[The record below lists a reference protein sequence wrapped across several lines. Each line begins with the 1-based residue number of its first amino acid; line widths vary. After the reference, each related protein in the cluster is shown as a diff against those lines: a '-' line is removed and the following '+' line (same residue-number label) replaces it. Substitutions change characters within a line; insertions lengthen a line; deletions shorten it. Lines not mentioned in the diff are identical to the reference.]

1 MEVTKTAV
9 SDAVAE
15 RLISRIQRFPRT
27 RIAVIGDLMIDEFIY
42 GSAGRISPEAPVPV
56 VNVIEKQYRLGGAA
70 NVLHNIR
77 ALKGE
82 GFLCGIVGCDEMG
95 KKFTGAIKR
104 LGAHTGGIVAERGR
118 PTTVKT
124 RIIADHRQQ
133 VVRYD
138 HEERREA
145 SPESRKKLLS
155 YLTAACNGA
164 GALIISD
171 YAKGAVPNILLKEL
185 LQWAQGKKMLVC
197 TDHPNPH
204 NYALYKN
211 RVSVITPNKKEAA
224 HISGIE
230 IDSEETLIKAGR
242 TLRARLG
249 CEAVLITRGEEGM
262 SLFQRKRTT
271 HIPTKAKE
279 VYDVTG
285 AGDTVIATLTMSL
298 VAGASFEEAAMIANH
313 AAGIVVSKLG
323 TATVTPRELIENIR
337 EDPC

>member
-1 MEVTKTAV
+1 MEVRTTDV
-9 SDAVAE
+9 SDTVADS
-15 RLISRIQRFPRT
+15 LISLIRRFPRT
-27 RIAVIGDLMIDEFIY
+27 TIAVIGDLMIDEFIY

-56 VNVIEKQYRLGGAA
+56 VQVIEKKYRLGGAA

-82 GFLCGIVGCDEMG
+82 GFICGIIGRDEMG
-95 KKFTGAIKR
+95 KKFTGEIKR
-104 LGAHTGGIVAERGR
+104 LGARTGGIIAERGR

-138 HEERREA
+138 HEERKEA

-155 YLTAACNGA
+155 YLNANCDGA
-164 GALIISD
+164 GAVIISD
-171 YAKGAVPNILLKEL
+171 YAKGAVPNDLLKEL
-185 LQWAQGKKMLVC
+185 LQWAHAKKMLVC

-204 NYALYKN
+204 NYSLYKN
-211 RVSVITPNKKEAA
+211 RVTVITPNKKEAA
-224 HISGIE
+224 NISGIE
-230 IDSEETLIKAGR
+230 IESEETLIKAGR
-242 TLRARLG
+242 TLLADLG

-262 SLFQRKRTT
+262 SLFQRKRTS

-285 AGDTVIATLTMSL
+285 AGDTVIATLTMAL

-323 TATVTPRELIENIR
+323 TATVTPGELIENIR